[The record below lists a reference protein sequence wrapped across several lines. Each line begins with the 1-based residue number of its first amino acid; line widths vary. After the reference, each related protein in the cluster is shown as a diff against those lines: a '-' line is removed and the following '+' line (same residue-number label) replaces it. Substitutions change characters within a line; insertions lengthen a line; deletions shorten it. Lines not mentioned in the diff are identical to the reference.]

1 MPGKN
6 RARSKNKT
14 LPDLVPR
21 LPKEA
26 PMQKSKSVDELLGLT
41 KQQLKAECRKRGQK
55 CTGNKQE
62 LLQRLGYK
70 MATKR
75 KEGKNGPNTNGSIVQ
90 NNVNSKTTKNVTNEA
105 QRRQRERLERE
116 SIILWKKP
124 ILTLEYFFRE
134 CVELV
139 THYGRNFLENRKLVA
154 LLGISVLSLYLLV
167 NMQGPHHAMVQGVYK
182 KVLWC
187 LYWMGLGI
195 LSSVGLGTGL
205 HTFLL
210 YLGPHIAAVTLA
222 GYECGSLNFPEPP
235 YPEEIVCPADGEEGI
250 IPVTILSIMSKVRLE
265 AMCWGAGTAL
275 GELPPYFMA
284 RASRLSGIEPDD
296 EDDDLKEFE
305 ELQKKQQNREKLSI
319 IEKGKLFVEDL
330 VQKVG
335 FFGILACA
343 SIPNPLFDLAGIT
356 CGHFLVPFWTFFG
369 ATLIGKAIIKMHI
382 QKLFVIIAF
391 NETLIETVINYL
403 ALVPVVG
410 KMLQTPFKGFM
421 DGQKDK
427 LHKKANRNMKEG
439 GGNLLGKAFELFVIA
454 MIVYF
459 VVSIVNSFAQ
469 SYHKRIHKRKNSKA
483 KD

>member
-1 MPGKN
+1 M
-6 RARSKNKT
+6 SEE
-14 LPDLVPR
+14 V
-21 LPKEA
+21 ECY
-26 PMQKSKSVDELLGLT
+26 QSV
-41 KQQLKAECRKRGQK
+41 KI
-55 CTGNKQE
+55 
-62 LLQRLGYK
+62 LQRLGYK

-75 KEGKNGPNTNGSIVQ
+75 KEPKAPCSSNSNGNLVQ
-90 NNVNSKTTKNVTNEA
+90 NNVSKTSSKTSETHKKQKEK
-105 QRRQRERLERE
+105 ERSERE
-116 SIILWKKP
+116 SIVLWKKP
-124 ILTLEYFFRE
+124 VLTLEYFFKE
-134 CVELV
+134 CLELV
-139 THYGRNFLENRKLVA
+139 THYGRNFLANKKLVA

-167 NMQGPHHAMVQGVYK
+167 NIKGPHHDMVQGVYRK
-182 KVLWC
+182 LLWC
-187 LYWMGLGI
+187 LYWIGLGI

-235 YPEEIVCPADGEEGI
+235 YPEEIICPSEGDEGS

-284 RASRLSGIEPDD
+284 RAARMSGIDPDD

-305 ELQKKQQNREKLSI
+305 ELQKKQKNREKLSL
-319 IEKGKLFVEDL
+319 IEKGKIFVEEL

-335 FFGILACA
+335 FLGILACA

-391 NETLIETVINYL
+391 NETLIETAINYL
-403 ALVPVVG
+403 VLVPVIG
-410 KMLQTPFKGFM
+410 SKLQAPFKAFL
-421 DGQKDK
+421 DGQKQK
-427 LHKKANRNMKEG
+427 LHKKANQTVKEAS
-439 GGNLLGKAFELFVIA
+439 GNILAGIFEKFVIA
-454 MIVYF
+454 MIIYF
-459 VVSIVNSFAQ
+459 VISIVNSFAQ
-469 SYHKRIHKRKNSKA
+469 SYHKRIQKKKSNKSR
-483 KD
+483 D